1 MKPFRRRIFLIDPKV
16 QGLLTIRVVGYWL
29 FSLFTISFLL
39 ICWNVINGPG
49 RPFGLVLQ
57 EVYQR
62 FAPAAA
68 VSLIVLPLVVMDVLR
83 VSNRFAGPAYRL
95 KHALR
100 DLADGKQVPALTFRE
115 TDFWQETAA
124 DLNRV
129 ASLAGRATD
138 RERLAVADDHP
149 ATPSPEHE
157 SSKLVCH

>member
-1 MKPFRRRIFLIDPKV
+1 MNTFRRRIFLIDPKV

-39 ICWNVINGPG
+39 ICWNVLGGPA
-49 RPFGLVLQ
+49 RPFGMVIQ

-62 FAPAAA
+62 FAPTAA

-100 DLADGKQVPALTFRE
+100 DLADGKDVRAMTFRE

-124 DLNRV
+124 DFNRV
-129 ASLAGRATD
+129 ASLVARATN
-138 RERLAVADDHP
+138 RQTVTVADDSSSASP
-149 ATPSPEHE
+149 APQ
-157 SSKLVCH
+157 SSELACH